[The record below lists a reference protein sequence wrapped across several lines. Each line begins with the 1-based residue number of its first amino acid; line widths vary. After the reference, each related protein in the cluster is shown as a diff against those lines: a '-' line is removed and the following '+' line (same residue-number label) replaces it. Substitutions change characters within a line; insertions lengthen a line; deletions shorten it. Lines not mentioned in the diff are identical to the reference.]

1 LVVDVIMNMVAAG
14 LMPAPR
20 LEKLNLVGLGVMPP
34 DISSWFMAMPAPLPT
49 PLPLR
54 LSRAS
59 LEGAALEHV
68 LEEPLPTWR
77 AIPSPR
83 WVPSLPGIDLD
94 KGRNFGTVA
103 LIELLVLSQ
112 SALTQHK
119 HRQQPQEFMSVLW
132 VHAVKAF
139 ATSSLASPLASH
151 EFRLGL
157 RAKNLSDLF
166 DHVDRSSH
174 LGPTNSN
181 AFRARKSILG
191 DIMVFKQNYVKNCR
205 GRSSSSSTVT
215 APSCSGSL
223 WRSLARPAETNM
235 LGQKI
240 LETKAIVA
248 FWSNC
253 IQSKNLTS
261 G

>member
-1 LVVDVIMNMVAAG
+1 VLGDAVLPGWTLKRERLVVDVIMNMVAAG

-119 HRQQPQEFMSVLW
+119 HL
-132 VHAVKAF
+132 
-139 ATSSLASPLASH
+139 SPSWTA
-151 EFRLGL
+151 
-157 RAKNLSDLF
+157 
-166 DHVDRSSH
+166 
-174 LGPTNSN
+174 
-181 AFRARKSILG
+181 
-191 DIMVFKQNYVKNCR
+191 
-205 GRSSSSSTVT
+205 T
-215 APSCSGSL
+215 APAAAPGVHVGAVGP
-223 WRSLARPAETNM
+223 RR
-235 LGQKI
+235 
-240 LETKAIVA
+240 
-248 FWSNC
+248 
-253 IQSKNLTS
+253 
-261 G
+261 